1 MSYVHFKMEALQ
13 LFLELI
19 TPVCFMASLNLKD
32 AYYSILIN
40 LVHTKYISFY
50 CYPMVYAEGPITLTK
65 LTKPLIAVLRR

>member
-32 AYYSILIN
+32 ETNYRNFREFLQYSRNQILAKN
-40 LVHTKYISFY
+40 LPVANS
-50 CYPMVYAEGPITLTK
+50 
-65 LTKPLIAVLRR
+65 RN